1 MKIVLGL
8 ILLLGLSSSMATA
21 QVWNE
26 DGDAGDLP
34 GTVQTPMG
42 QGALT
47 QINGNLDA
55 NDADMYCI
63 SVMGTPPFLI
73 ATTCGGTALD
83 TQLWLFATDGQGLSC
98 NDDDPGDCGL
108 QSTVTAQCIPA
119 AGQYLLAVSK
129 FDRDPVDSNGEQ
141 LFLDSP
147 FGIEHCPP
155 DGPGAANPIAAWLGV
170 TNETGA
176 YTIALEGASFC
187 TMAPVEPAT
196 WGQIK
201 AIYH

>member
-8 ILLLGLSSSMATA
+8 ILLLGLSSPMATA

-34 GTVQTPMG
+34 GTAQTPMG
-42 QGALT
+42 EGALT
-47 QINGNLDA
+47 QINGVLDS

-63 SVMGTPPFLI
+63 RVQGDPPFVV
-73 ATTCGGTALD
+73 ATTCGGTEID
-83 TQLWLFATDGQGLSC
+83 TQLWLFTADGLGLSC

-108 QSTVTAQCIPA
+108 QSTITAQCIPA
-119 AGQYLLAVSK
+119 AGQYLIAVSHY
-129 FDRDPVDSNGEQ
+129 DHDPVDAGDQ
-141 LFLDSP
+141 LLFLNSP
-147 FGIEHCPP
+147 FSIEHCPP
-155 DGPGAANPIAAWLGV
+155 DGPGAANPIAGWSG
-170 TNETGA
+170 TTGGGS
-176 YTIALEGASFC
+176 YQIVLEGGFFC
-187 TMAPVEPAT
+187 TASPVEPAT